1 MLLMQSFFATAPL
14 GVEPLLLEELRS
26 FGAISLRE
34 TRAGVSFTGTLELAY
49 RVCLW
54 SRLASR
60 VFLPLAEFAA
70 TSPQELY
77 DGARTI
83 PWSEH
88 LESGATFSVD
98 ATITSSEITH
108 SRFAAL
114 KIKDAIVDVLREERG
129 FRPDVDVERP
139 DLRFNLYL
147 RRDRAIVSLDLSG
160 ESLHRRGYRQETVLA
175 PLKENLAAAILLR
188 SGWPKI
194 AAAGGA
200 LIDPMCGSGTFVI
213 EAALIAAD
221 IAPGLS
227 RGDFGFK
234 RWRGHDDS
242 LWRQLLVEARQ
253 RRETGMALLP
263 LLSGFDG
270 DAGAVRAAR
279 INADAA
285 GFGGKLRF
293 ERRNVDALVRPP
305 GCDTGLLVVNP
316 PYGERLGEKNK
327 LAPLYASLGVRLR
340 SEFVGWKAAIFTGN
354 PELARAMEIR
364 PIKQNTLFNG
374 ALECRLLHF
383 QIENE
388 YFYGAATRPPGEEKP
403 LSAGAEMFANRL
415 RKNLKTLGKWARAE
429 GIECYRLYDADMPEY
444 AVAVDLYGD
453 AVHVQEYEAPKT
465 IDEEQA
471 RLRLLEILAA
481 LPVALQV
488 PREKIALKVRKKQKG
503 AAQYEK
509 FGAEGRMVEVR
520 EGEAR
525 LLVNLTDYLDTGLF
539 LDHRDT
545 RQLIHDLAR
554 GKEFLNLFCYTG
566 AFTVQAALGGARR
579 SVSVDM
585 SSTYIKWA
593 ERNFVLNGMSTS
605 THELVQAD
613 CLTWVKES
621 RRKFD
626 LIFLDPPT
634 FSNSKAMH
642 ATFDVQRDYIP
653 LLRSTSRLL
662 APGGVLIFSN
672 NNRRFKMD
680 VDALPELEI
689 VNITP
694 RTIPRDFA
702 RNPRIHNCWQ
712 ISRKVV

>member
-1 MLLMQSFFATAPL
+1 MLLAQSFFATAPL
-14 GVEPLLLEELRS
+14 GVEPLLADELRLL
-26 FGAISLRE
+26 GATSLRE
-34 TRAGVSFTGTLELAY
+34 TRAGVYFTGTLELAY

-77 DGARTI
+77 EGARNI

-88 LESGATFSVD
+88 LDSGATFAVD

-129 FRPDVDVERP
+129 FRPDVDVEKP

-160 ESLHRRGYRQETVLA
+160 ESLHKRGYRQETVLA

-188 SGWPKI
+188 AGWPKI

-213 EAALIAAD
+213 EAAMIAAD
-221 IAPGLS
+221 IAPGLY
-227 RGDFGFK
+227 RDDFGFK

-242 LWRQLLVEARQ
+242 FWRPLVAEARQ
-253 RRETGMALLP
+253 RREIGMARLP
-263 LLSGFDG
+263 LLCGFDSA
-270 DAGAVRAAR
+270 AGAIRAAR
-279 INADAA
+279 VNADAA

-293 ERRNVDALVRPP
+293 ERRDVEELVRTP
-305 GCDTGLLVVNP
+305 GCDSGLVVVNP

-327 LAPLYASLGVRLR
+327 LAPLYGALGARLR

-364 PIKQNTLFNG
+364 PVKQNTLFNG

-388 YFYGAATRPPGEEKP
+388 YFYGAATRPPGAEKP

-415 RKNLKTLGKWARAE
+415 RKNLKSLGKWARSQ

-444 AVAVDLYGD
+444 AVAVDLYGPT
-453 AVHVQEYEAPKT
+453 VHVQEYEAPKT

-471 RLRLLEILAA
+471 RLRLVEILAA
-481 LPVALQV
+481 LPVALAI

-509 FGAEGRMVEVR
+509 FGAEGRMLEVR
-520 EGEAR
+520 EGAAR

-545 RQLIHDLAR
+545 RQLIHELAP

-613 CLTWVKES
+613 CLTWVKET

-634 FSNSKAMH
+634 FSNSKSMR
-642 ATFDVQRDYIP
+642 ATFDVQRDYVP

-662 APGGVLIFSN
+662 NPGGVLIFSN

-689 VNITP
+689 VDITAK
-694 RTIPRDFA
+694 TIPRDFA
-702 RNPRIHNCWQ
+702 RNPRIHNCWM
-712 ISRKVV
+712 ISRKG

>member
-1 MLLMQSFFATAPL
+1 MLLSQSFFATAPL
-14 GVEPLLLEELRS
+14 GVEPLLVEELRS
-26 FGAISLRE
+26 LGASSLRE
-34 TRAGVSFTGTLELAY
+34 TRAGVYFSGTLETAY

-60 VFLPLAEFAA
+60 VFSPMAEFSA
-70 TSPQELY
+70 TTPEELY
-77 DGARTI
+77 AGASAI
-83 PWSEH
+83 PWSDY
-88 LESGATFSVD
+88 LDSSATFAVD

-129 FRPDVDVERP
+129 FRPDVDVEKP

-147 RRDRAIVSLDLSG
+147 RRNQATISLDLSG

-188 SGWPKI
+188 SGWSKI
-194 AAAGGA
+194 VADGGT

-213 EAALIAAD
+213 EAAMMAAD

-227 RGDFGFK
+227 REDFGFK
-234 RWRGHDDS
+234 RWRGHDDA
-242 LWRQLLVEARQ
+242 LWRQLLAEARQ
-253 RRETGMALLP
+253 RREAGMVRLP
-263 LLSGFDG
+263 LLCGFDSA
-270 DAGAVRAAR
+270 AGAVRAAR

-293 ERRNVDALVRPP
+293 ERRDVEELVRTP
-305 GCDTGLLVVNP
+305 GYATGLVVVNP

-327 LAPLYASLGVRLR
+327 LSPLYGALGGRLR

-364 PIKQNTLFNG
+364 PVKQNTLFNG

-388 YFYGAATRPPGEEKP
+388 FFYGAMTRPAGAEKP

-415 RKNLKTLGKWARAE
+415 RKNLKSLGKWARSQ

-444 AVAVDLYGD
+444 AVAVDLYGS

-471 RLRLLEILAA
+471 RLRLVEILAA

-488 PREKIALKVRKKQKG
+488 PREKIVLKVRKKQKG

-509 FGAEGRMVEVR
+509 FGAEGRMLEVR

-525 LLVNLTDYLDTGLF
+525 FLVNLTDYLDTGLF

-545 RQLIHDLAR
+545 RQMIHELAR

-566 AFTVQAALGGARR
+566 AVTVQAALGGARR

-585 SSTYIKWA
+585 SATYIKWA
-593 ERNFVLNGMSTS
+593 ERNFILNGMSTS

-613 CLTWVKES
+613 CLTWVKEA

-634 FSNSKAMH
+634 FSNSKSMH

-653 LLRSTSRLL
+653 LLRSTARLL
-662 APGGVLIFSN
+662 NPGGALIFSN

-689 VNITP
+689 VEITAK
-694 RTIPRDFA
+694 TIPRDFA

-712 ISRKVV
+712 ITRKG

>member
-1 MLLMQSFFATAPL
+1 MLPVRSFFATAPL
-14 GVEPLLLEELRS
+14 GVEPLLHEELRAL
-26 FGAISLRE
+26 GAESLRE
-34 TRAGVSFTGTLELAY
+34 TRAGVYFTGTLDLAY
-49 RVCLW
+49 RLCLW

-60 VFLPLAEFAA
+60 VFLPLAEFSAS
-70 TSPQELY
+70 TPQELY
-77 DGARTI
+77 EGACSI
-83 PWSEH
+83 PWSDH
-88 LESGATFSVD
+88 LESGATFAVD
-98 ATITSSEITH
+98 ATITSSAITH

-129 FRPDVDVERP
+129 FRPDVDVEKP

-147 RRDRAIVSLDLSG
+147 RRDRAVVSLDLSG

-188 SGWPKI
+188 AGWPKI

-213 EAALIAAD
+213 EAAMIAAD
-221 IAPGLS
+221 IAPGLF
-227 RGDFGFK
+227 RENFGFR
-234 RWRGHDDS
+234 RWRGHDES
-242 LWRQLLVEARQ
+242 LWRSLLADARQ
-253 RRETGMALLP
+253 RRETGMLRLP
-263 LLSGFDG
+263 HLCGFDCATG
-270 DAGAVRAAR
+270 PIRAAR

-293 ERRNVDALVRPP
+293 ERRDIEELSRLSECAAGLV
-305 GCDTGLLVVNP
+305 VVNP
-316 PYGERLGEKNK
+316 PYGERLGEKNR
-327 LAPLYASLGVRLR
+327 LAPLYSALGARLR
-340 SEFVGWKAAIFTGN
+340 SDFVGWKAAVFTGN
-354 PELARAMEIR
+354 PDLARAMEIR
-364 PIKQNTLFNG
+364 PVKQNTLFNG
-374 ALECRLLHF
+374 ALECRLLQF
-383 QIENE
+383 QVETE
-388 YFYGAATRPPGEEKP
+388 YFYGAVTRPPGEGKP
-403 LSAGAEMFANRL
+403 LSTGAEMFANRL
-415 RKNLKTLGKWARAE
+415 RKNLKTVGKWARTQ
-429 GIECYRLYDADMPEY
+429 GVECYRLYDADMPEY

-465 IDEEQA
+465 VDEEQA
-471 RLRLLEILAA
+471 RLRLTEILSA

-488 PREKIALKVRKKQKG
+488 PRDKISFKVRKKQKG
-503 AAQYEK
+503 TAQYEK
-509 FGAEGRMVEVR
+509 YGAEGRMREVR

-545 RQLIHDLAR
+545 RRMIREMAR

-566 AFTVQAALGGARR
+566 AVTVQAALGGARR

-585 SSTYIKWA
+585 STTYIKWA
-593 ERNFVLNGMSTS
+593 ERNFILNGMSTS

-613 CLTWVKES
+613 CLAWVKET

-634 FSNSKAMH
+634 FSNSKSMR
-642 ATFDVQRDYIP
+642 ATFDVQRDYVS

-662 APGGVLIFSN
+662 TPGGVLIFSN

-689 VNITP
+689 TDITAQ
-694 RTIPRDFA
+694 TIPHDFA

-712 ISRKVV
+712 ISRKG

>member
-1 MLLMQSFFATAPL
+1 MLLTQTFFATSPL
-14 GVEPLLLEELRS
+14 GVEPLLAEELRS
-26 FGAISLRE
+26 LGATSLRE
-34 TRAGVSFTGTLELAY
+34 TRAGVAFSGSLETAY

-70 TSPQELY
+70 TTPEELY
-77 DGARTI
+77 DGARMI

-88 LESGATFSVD
+88 LDSGATFAVD
-98 ATITSSEITH
+98 AAVTSSEITH

-129 FRPDVDVERP
+129 FRPDVDVKKA

-160 ESLHRRGYRQETVLA
+160 ESLHRRGYRHETVLA
-175 PLKENLAAAILLR
+175 PLKENLASAILLR
-188 SGWPKI
+188 VGWPKI
-194 AAAGGA
+194 AAEGGS

-213 EAALIAAD
+213 EAALMAAD

-227 RGDFGFK
+227 RDDFGFK
-234 RWRGHDDS
+234 HWRGHNDA
-242 LWRQLLVEARQ
+242 LWRQLIVEARQ
-253 RRETGMALLP
+253 RREIGMVHLP
-263 LLSGFDG
+263 LLCGFDSA
-270 DAGAVRAAR
+270 AGAIRAAR
-279 INADAA
+279 MNADAA

-293 ERRNVDALVRPP
+293 ERREVDALVRTP
-305 GCDTGLLVVNP
+305 GSHSGLLVVNP
-316 PYGERLGEKNK
+316 PYGERLGEKNL
-327 LAPLYASLGVRLR
+327 LAPLYATLGARLR
-340 SEFVGWKAAIFTGN
+340 SEFIGWKAAIFTGN
-354 PELARAMEIR
+354 PELARAMEMR
-364 PIKQNTLFNG
+364 PVKQNTLFNG

-415 RKNLKTLGKWARAE
+415 RKNLKSLGKWARTQ

-471 RLRLLEILAA
+471 RLRLIEILSA
-481 LPVALQV
+481 LPVALQI
-488 PREKIALKVRKKQKG
+488 PREKITLKVRKKQKG

-509 FGAEGRMVEVR
+509 FGAEGRMLEVR

-545 RQLIHDLAR
+545 RQMIHEMAR

-585 SSTYIKWA
+585 STTYIKWA

-634 FSNSKAMH
+634 FSNSKTMH
-642 ATFDVQRDYIP
+642 ATFDVQRDYVS

-662 APGGVLIFSN
+662 SPGGILIFSN

-680 VDALPELEI
+680 VAALPELEI
-689 VNITP
+689 VDISP

-712 ISRKVV
+712 ITRK